1 MLSWS
6 TSNNWKQNGDA
17 SAPVVAPLFSQRE
30 GIYRPKSGRRDA
42 STYWLALDGTKKLIA
57 ELEKQTTG
65 ITVVTKEGFAHELLA
80 VEYAGWISP
89 AFRLHVNQTFID
101 YRTGK
106 RNGNRYGCW
115 WAASSS

>member
-1 MLSWS
+1 MAQ
-6 TSNNWKQNGDA
+6 T
-17 SAPVVAPLFSQRE
+17 
-30 GIYRPKSGRRDA
+30 
-42 STYWLALDGTKKLIA
+42 KLIA

-89 AFRLHVNQTFID
+89 VFRLHVNQTFID

-106 RNGNRYGCW
+106 RNENRYGCW
-115 WAASSS
+115 WATSPFYGDVNCSVVIPGSPLRMRGSQ